1 MLLIQHALLPPVLLA
16 DADQWYQ
23 HYYNATMSVQAFTK
37 TSLLQRHPAN
47 NRTQLIGTPCQPVL
61 STHTQAHVS
70 PVLYT

>member
-37 TSLLQRHPAN
+37 TSLLQRLVN
-47 NRTQLIGTPCQPVL
+47 KCTLLITAL
-61 STHTQAHVS
+61 S
-70 PVLYT
+70 